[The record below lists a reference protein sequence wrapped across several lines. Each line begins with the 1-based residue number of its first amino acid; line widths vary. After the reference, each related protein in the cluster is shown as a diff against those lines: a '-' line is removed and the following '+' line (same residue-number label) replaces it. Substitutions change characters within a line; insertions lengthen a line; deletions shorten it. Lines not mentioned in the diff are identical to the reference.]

1 MLNKNQLTHESVT
14 NVCTSANIRK
24 MLPLAATGATPGS
37 IKLKLGYDHNSVVQL
52 GNQTMAQVI
61 LFRHN
66 LGEGELISSPQSERK
81 EPQGKTILPIL
92 SGKVYRHRYLRENPA
107 NSYFTWRNLN
117 TARFYLHLVAPGT
130 AVSAVEDSFIRDLLK
145 SFLKEVFK
153 LRINNG
159 TISREVGNLV
169 LRSQMVW

>member
-1 MLNKNQLTHESVT
+1 MCAIFLQNTHKNVYVEWTEIKAPSEYPSNVLRVFQESFEIYYSKFLKKDVKPMLNKNQLAHESVR

-66 LGEGELISSPQSERK
+66 LGEGELIS
-81 EPQGKTILPIL
+81 
-92 SGKVYRHRYLRENPA
+92 
-107 NSYFTWRNLN
+107 
-117 TARFYLHLVAPGT
+117 
-130 AVSAVEDSFIRDLLK
+130 
-145 SFLKEVFK
+145 
-153 LRINNG
+153 
-159 TISREVGNLV
+159 
-169 LRSQMVW
+169 